1 MDLDKYDSV
10 AEEIEASMQVAADAR
25 QLIMETVIHLQVTLR
40 QLLHAHTLL
49 LFTAV

>member
-1 MDLDKYDSV
+1 VDLDEHDNI
-10 AEEIEASMQVAADAR
+10 AGEIEASMEVAADAR

-40 QLLHAHTLL
+40 QLSCAHAVF